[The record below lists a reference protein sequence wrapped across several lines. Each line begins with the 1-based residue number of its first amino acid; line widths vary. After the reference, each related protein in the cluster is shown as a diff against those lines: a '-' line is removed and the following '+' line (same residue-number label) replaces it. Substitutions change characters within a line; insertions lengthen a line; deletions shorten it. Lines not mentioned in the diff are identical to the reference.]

1 MRSWG
6 KAVGVEECVGHW
18 GVVTAFSRTWELPG
32 DRQERQTGR
41 PSLTSEGLFAW
52 TPPRLSPWG
61 WPDHVLIVTQPT
73 GREVAV
79 NLECALQD
87 AAVVSA

>member
-1 MRSWG
+1 MWG
-6 KAVGVEECVGHW
+6 IG

-52 TPPRLSPWG
+52 TPPRLSPGG

-79 NLECALQD
+79 NLECALQA